1 MRRSY
6 PLTEAEGGGMTLSA
20 AFSAG
25 AAFAM
30 LFVAF
35 VAGALLV
42 IGAVAVPV
50 VAVVAAVFWAREKP
64 SSEN

>member
-1 MRRSY
+1 
-6 PLTEAEGGGMTLSA
+6 MTLSA

-35 VAGALLV
+35 VVGALLV
-42 IGAVAVPV
+42 IAAVAVPV
-50 VAVVAAVFWAREKP
+50 VAVVAAAFWAREKL
-64 SSEN
+64 SRAN

>member
-1 MRRSY
+1 
-6 PLTEAEGGGMTLSA
+6 MTLSS

-35 VAGALLV
+35 VVGALLV
-42 IGAVAVPV
+42 IAAVAVPV
-50 VAVVAAVFWAREKP
+50 VAVMATILWAHHKL
-64 SSEN
+64 SSAN